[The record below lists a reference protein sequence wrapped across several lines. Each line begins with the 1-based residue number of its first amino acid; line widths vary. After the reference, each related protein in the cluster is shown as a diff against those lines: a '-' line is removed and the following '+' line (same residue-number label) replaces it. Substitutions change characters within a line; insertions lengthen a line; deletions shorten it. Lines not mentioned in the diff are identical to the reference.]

1 MEAATVRGAP
11 ARVTAPR
18 PKRAPAKRAPA
29 RRRATPVRR
38 HGGQLIPIA
47 VNTASAVGRLPDS
60 SLVVRM
66 TRGRAWI
73 GVLGILLAGIVAL
86 NVITLSFAASAGHID
101 QNVQALDRENSILRS
116 LDAQLSATERVR
128 SEAAALGL
136 AASTAED
143 VGYVQAGPEDV
154 KVAAQRLAA
163 AGTGY

>member
-29 RRRATPVRR
+29 RRRATPARR

-116 LDAQLSATERVR
+116 RDAQLSATERVR